1 MRQGFRG
8 EGIMKGE
15 TFGFSGDCHD
25 LGLACSSGLPF
36 RHSHESGNPGPC
48 LSRGWIPA
56 SNREDDKIA
65 NHCGYDE
72 RRMDTPADHRG
83 YDVKQMDARQNL
95 PG

>member
-1 MRQGFRG
+1 
-8 EGIMKGE
+8 MKGE

-48 LSRGWIPA
+48 LSRVWIPA
-56 SNREDDKIA
+56 SNREDDKIT
-65 NHCGYDE
+65 NHC
-72 RRMDTPADHRG
+72 G

-95 PG
+95 FG

>member
-1 MRQGFRG
+1 
-8 EGIMKGE
+8 MKGE

-48 LSRGWIPA
+48 LSRVWIPA
-56 SNREDDKIA
+56 SNREDDKIT